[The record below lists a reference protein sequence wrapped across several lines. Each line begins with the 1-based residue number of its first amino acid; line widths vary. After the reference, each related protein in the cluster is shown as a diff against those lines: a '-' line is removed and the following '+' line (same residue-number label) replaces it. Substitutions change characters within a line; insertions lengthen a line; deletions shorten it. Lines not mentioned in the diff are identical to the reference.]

1 MNVSKIS
8 QMFCLL
14 MVPGAGMASAV
25 ASGRVTEN
33 FSVMQPAGKVSV
45 QGVVVDTKGEPL
57 IGVSILESGT
67 TNGTITDIDG
77 KFTLSVDSKALIEL
91 SYIGY
96 KS

>member
-33 FSVMQPAGKVSV
+33 FSVMQPAGKMRFYILLRIMLHRLN
-45 QGVVVDTKGEPL
+45 K
-57 IGVSILESGT
+57 IG
-67 TNGTITDIDG
+67 
-77 KFTLSVDSKALIEL
+77 
-91 SYIGY
+91 
-96 KS
+96 